1 MRNKDFLVCL
11 ILLIFCLLCF
21 SSVNANGFSDPDIM
35 KNMSIQNQLDSI
47 GFNILNSN
55 RIENHITFQYD
66 SQSKQK
72 HKTSKILKSQVI
84 VYAQGIN
91 YAQTEDEKAAM
102 LAIGISRALLKNE
115 KFNESSDIFHA
126 PRKYEI
132 FADKRAVDYLV
143 NAGYNPLGMIIFI
156 NKSCPQKVSKI
167 SRRNTSTQRM
177 AHVYEY
183 IFINYPYFLKN
194 NEYLNNIYYQNFLLN
209 SRDNRVELEKKLKYH
224 YSFEARYE

>member
-1 MRNKDFLVCL
+1 MRNKDFLVCS
-11 ILLIFCLLCF
+11 ILLFCLLCF
-21 SSVNANGFSDPDIM
+21 SPANANNIDNDDIIQ
-35 KNMSIQNQLDSI
+35 NMSIQNQLDNI

-55 RIENHITFQYD
+55 RIENHITFQYA
-66 SQSKQK
+66 SQNKQK
-72 HKTSKILKSQVI
+72 YNVSKVLKTQII
-84 VYAQGIN
+84 IYAQGIN

-115 KFNESSDIFHA
+115 NFNESSDIFHA
-126 PRKYEI
+126 PQKYEI
-132 FADKRAVDYLV
+132 LADKRAVDYIV
-143 NAGYNPLGMIIFI
+143 NAGYNPLGMITYI
-156 NKSCPQKVSKI
+156 NKSCPQKLSKI
-167 SRRNTSTQRM
+167 SRHNTSTQRM

-209 SRDNRVELEKKLKYH
+209 SMGNRVELEKKLKYH